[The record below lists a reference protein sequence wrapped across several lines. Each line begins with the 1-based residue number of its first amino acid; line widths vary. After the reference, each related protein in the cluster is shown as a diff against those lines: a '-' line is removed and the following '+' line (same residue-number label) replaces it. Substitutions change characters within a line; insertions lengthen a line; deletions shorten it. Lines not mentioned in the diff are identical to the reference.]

1 MGGFRED
8 YSGLVDLSERST
20 ILGPRSGIV
29 RAFVQVKMC
38 GIHMDPSPFPAP
50 HGFCTGTVDNLFADG
65 WSRAWR
71 LQKIGRCGTAMRSG
85 GAVWCTSRHFGPRK
99 GAVRSAVDREF
110 RKYRR
115 TEYRHP
121 RF

>member
-71 LQKIGRCGTAMRSG
+71 LQENRTLRNRDALGWRGVVHIS
-85 GAVWCTSRHFGPRK
+85 PL
-99 GAVRSAVDREF
+99 RSAEGGGSVRG
-110 RKYRR
+110 R
-115 TEYRHP
+115 P
-121 RF
+121 